1 MSIEKLRQI
10 ARLDLPFT
18 VSTEDEVV
26 ELRVLMNAGL
36 IVGLCLKV
44 PCEAR
49 PQGGATD
56 PAAPGTAPPRAVAA
70 FRVLAITPEGR
81 RLLRRCAERW
91 EGPVTP

>member
-36 IVGLCLKV
+36 IVGLCIKT
-44 PCEAR
+44 PREAR
-49 PQGGATD
+49 PHGGATG
-56 PAAPGTAPPRAVAA
+56 PATPDAAPPRAVAA
-70 FRVLAITPEGR
+70 FQVLAITPDGR
-81 RLLRRCAERW
+81 RLLRRCADRP
-91 EGPVTP
+91 EGPATH